1 MSDDTL
7 HSKIELLEE
16 QVENI
21 ERSGHFTEPE
31 IDRLVFPLRQELE
44 SLKKQVPMYG
54 MSDESYKEGKDLH
67 NLYMGKSFSINVIDA
82 EIIIPNH
89 IKA

>member
-54 MSDESYKEGKDLH
+54 MTEESYNEGKELH
-67 NLYMGKSFSINVIDA
+67 NLYMGKTFAINVIDA
-82 EIIIPNH
+82 EILTPNP
-89 IKA
+89 INA